1 MFLVFYSTGVFPSE
15 NHENILDDDVFY
27 LFFVYLVEDLVVS
40 QYRSFNDWQLAI
52 EGLHINQK
60 RKFRVSRR
68 TKLDHSLWSDSVLSQ
83 TTGSD

>member
-1 MFLVFYSTGVFPSE
+1 MKTRIFSSGSE
-15 NHENILDDDVFY
+15 DQENILDDDVFDS
-27 LFFVYLVEDLVVS
+27 FFVYFVKDLIVS
-40 QYRSFNDWQLAI
+40 QYCSFNDWQLAI
-52 EGLHINQK
+52 EGLHTNQK